1 MGLEVVEM
9 AKKPIVPFAFWKWK
23 KIGLPVEL
31 WDVITDICVED
42 GRYYS
47 DVITELLLKG
57 LEDKAPV
64 LPSEAEYKVMLEEQ
78 RQIVEAKLAKRKQ
91 QRQVVETKLANRK
104 QLSQK
109 RREHVKKLITGK
121 WLSRQELAEQLGV
134 TPRTISTILNEF
146 KEAGIV
152 EVSYQGHGN
161 KLYATLK
168 EDGNGQ

>member
-78 RQIVEAKLAKRKQ
+78 RQIVETKLAK
-91 QRQVVETKLANRK
+91 RK